1 MKNVI
6 KNSKEKGIAIL
17 IVIASLMLLTTLVVE
32 FIYNTNITYH
42 LAMNEQ
48 DRTQAYYL
56 AQSAIQFSR
65 VVLKFDK
72 EARQMVANASQRLG
86 RSIQV
91 QPLYKMIPINSS
103 LLRGLTGG
111 SEPTP
116 DQGNGKNSPPEELS
130 KLQEANQAIGNF
142 DTKKAQDFLAFE
154 GDFDA
159 KIEMEDG
166 KFPLNAF
173 YVYTPTQP
181 EYDRLK
187 NILVNLFLQKPFEN
201 LLKDRLQSSKDLVNK
216 IADYVDR
223 NDVTNELGGGERG
236 TESSAYAGLKQKPKN
251 GKLLTVDELILVPG
265 MTEDLLSELKK
276 HVTVYKS
283 TDKINACEGS
293 DEILRAIIMTYTQNS
308 AEPIRYDNEERLKS
322 LVTLVRVRCPDPTG
336 MEQILNQTLGISS
349 PTSQPATASPG
360 SNPAAGVSAPVPIS
374 FASML
379 SSDRT
384 VYRIE
389 ATGTVG
395 EAEIKI
401 INVLDTSSGSPDQW
415 KDLYWRVE

>member
-1 MKNVI
+1 MK
-6 KNSKEKGIAIL
+6 KNKEKGIAIL

-65 VVLKFDK
+65 IVLKFDK
-72 EARQMVANASQRLG
+72 EARQMVAAASQRLG
-86 RSIQV
+86 SSIQV
-91 QPLYKMIPINSS
+91 QPLYKMIPINSA
-103 LLRGLTGG
+103 LLRGLTAPSATTEETG
-111 SEPTP
+111 E
-116 DQGNGKNSPPEELS
+116 KKAAPPAELG
-130 KLQEANQAIGNF
+130 KLQEVNQAIANF
-142 DTKKAQDFLAFE
+142 DTKKAQDFLDFE
-154 GDFDA
+154 GDFNAD
-159 KIEMEDG
+159 IDIEDG

-187 NILVNLFLQKPFEN
+187 NILMNLLLQKPFEN
-201 LLKDRLQSSKDLVNK
+201 LLKDRLQTSKDLVNK
-216 IADYVDR
+216 IADYIDR
-223 NDVTNELGGGERG
+223 NDAINELGGTERG
-236 TESSAYAGLKQKPKN
+236 SESSVYAGLKQKPKN
-251 GKLLTVDELILVPG
+251 GKLLTVDELILIPG
-265 MTEDLLSELKK
+265 ITEDLLSELKK
-276 HVTVYKS
+276 YVTVYKS

-322 LVTLVRVRCPDPTG
+322 LVTLVHGKCPDAAG

-349 PTSQPATASPG
+349 SATSQPAPSTPTSG
-360 SNPAAGVSAPVPIS
+360 AATPIPIS
-374 FASML
+374 FSSML
-379 SSDRT
+379 NSDRSI
-384 VYRIE
+384 YKIE

-401 INVLDTSSGSPDQW
+401 INILDTSSGSPDQW